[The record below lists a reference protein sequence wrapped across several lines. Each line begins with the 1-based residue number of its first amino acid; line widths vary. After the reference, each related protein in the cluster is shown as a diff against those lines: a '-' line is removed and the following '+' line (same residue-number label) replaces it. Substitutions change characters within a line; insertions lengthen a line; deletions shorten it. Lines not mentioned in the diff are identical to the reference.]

1 MPKGTQEKYIVE
13 IITVE
18 GTREN
23 PTRDK
28 KTGQLVQVNSKVDG
42 IMKQVTEGGFGQL
55 KKLVGDYDP
64 DMESAEFA
72 NSAMDPRIKGALPP
86 NCHHRVKR
94 LGVDDSGT
102 QRSSFLSQLGFTVGV
117 VDEVETQKIQA
128 RR

>member
-1 MPKGTQEKYIVE
+1 MPRGTQEKYIVE

-23 PTRDK
+23 PARDK
-28 KTGQLVQVNSKVDG
+28 KTGQLVQVSSKANG

-72 NSAMDPRIKGALPP
+72 ASAMDPRIKGALPA

-102 QRSSFLSQLGFTVGV
+102 QKASFLSQLGFTVGV
-117 VDEVETQKIQA
+117 VDEIETQKIQE

>member
-1 MPKGTQEKYIVE
+1 MPRGTQEKYVVQ

-23 PTRDK
+23 PKRDK
-28 KTGQLVQVNSKVDG
+28 SGRLVEVSSKANG
-42 IMKQVTEGGFGQL
+42 IMKQVTEGGYGQL

-64 DMESAEFA
+64 DTDSAEFA
-72 NSAMDPRIKGALPP
+72 DSAMDPRIKGALPA

-102 QRSSFLSQLGFTVGV
+102 QKASFLSQLGFTVGV
-117 VDEVETQKIQA
+117 VDEIETQKIQE
-128 RR
+128 RK